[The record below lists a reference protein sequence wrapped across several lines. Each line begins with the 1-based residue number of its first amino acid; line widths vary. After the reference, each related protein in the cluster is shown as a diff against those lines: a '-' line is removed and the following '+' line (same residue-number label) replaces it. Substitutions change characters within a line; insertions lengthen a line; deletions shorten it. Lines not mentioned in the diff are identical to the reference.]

1 MNKFYRMLTFKSLKN
16 MMVELLR
23 NSYSPEKTDRIQ
35 TKTKEL
41 LDPFFIIIWD
51 KKKDNII
58 FVEYASELLCN
69 VIDSDRNILIKLLA
83 KNIIDIFDD
92 I

>member
-1 MNKFYRMLTFKSLKN
+1 MLTFKSLKN

-41 LDPFFIIIWD
+41 LDPFFSII
-51 KKKDNII
+51 
-58 FVEYASELLCN
+58 
-69 VIDSDRNILIKLLA
+69 
-83 KNIIDIFDD
+83 
-92 I
+92 

>member
-1 MNKFYRMLTFKSLKN
+1 
-16 MMVELLR
+16 MVELLK

-41 LDPFFIIIWD
+41 LDPFFSIIRD
-51 KKKDNII
+51 KNKENMI

-69 VIDSDRNILIKLLA
+69 VIESDKIIFIKLLA
-83 KNIIDIFDD
+83 KNIMDIFED
-92 I
+92 ISFFNINK

>member
-1 MNKFYRMLTFKSLKN
+1 
-16 MMVELLR
+16 
-23 NSYSPEKTDRIQ
+23 
-35 TKTKEL
+35 
-41 LDPFFIIIWD
+41 
-51 KKKDNII
+51 
-58 FVEYASELLCN
+58 VEYASELLCN

>member
-1 MNKFYRMLTFKSLKN
+1 LNKFYRMLTFKSLKN

>member
-1 MNKFYRMLTFKSLKN
+1 MLTFKSLKN

>member
-1 MNKFYRMLTFKSLKN
+1 MLTFKSLKN

-41 LDPFFIIIWD
+41 LDPFFSIIWD